1 MSQHATFDDANLI
14 LRLYEIR
21 REERLREARRWFARN
36 FGPATLTEYRAICT
50 PGTDED
56 EYVRMVISYYEMVAS
71 FITKGVLSTDLYFA
85 TGGELGLVYSRLE
98 PVLAELRAATG
109 HPGMYKNLEIVARQY
124 GEYLDAQA
132 PGNWEGF
139 KKRTR
144 GMILAK

>member
-56 EYVRMVISYYEMVAS
+56 VAS
-71 FITKGVLSTDLYFA
+71 EVSLEPYDLSDDPEAEDWAGEGKVTSLAPLAAALRRQDEVKGVLDALARVRAGRGF
-85 TGGELGLVYSRLE
+85 GG
-98 PVLAELRAATG
+98 LRAWAG
-109 HPGMYKNLEIVARQY
+109 
-124 GEYLDAQA
+124 
-132 PGNWEGF
+132 
-139 KKRTR
+139 
-144 GMILAK
+144 